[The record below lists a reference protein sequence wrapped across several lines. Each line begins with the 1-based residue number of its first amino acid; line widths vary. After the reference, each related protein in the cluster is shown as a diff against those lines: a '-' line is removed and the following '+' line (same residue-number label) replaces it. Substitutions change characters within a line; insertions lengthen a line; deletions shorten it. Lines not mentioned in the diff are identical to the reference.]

1 MKINDTP
8 HESNTMELQDL
19 GFTGWFHSKLPEIQ
33 QPDRNLARV
42 VAVDKEKY
50 LIKNSKGEIPAE
62 IIGKIRFEAESNVDF
77 PTIGD
82 WVYVQYFDNDT
93 FAIIHEIFPRKSLLK
108 RKTAGKR
115 VAFQLIAANIDTAF
129 IIQSLDHNFN
139 VRRLERYLVMVHEGD
154 IEPVILL
161 SKYDLINQEQLVH
174 KIKEI
179 KKLDSRYKMIAFSNK
194 TGEGLD
200 HIQDVITPGLTYCL
214 LGSSGVGKT
223 SLINRLIGQD
233 KYATKLV
240 REKDSRGRHATN
252 RRQLLV
258 LNNGGLI
265 IDTPGMR
272 ELGNFSVDS
281 GLNDT
286 FSDIVALSRNCHF
299 ADCTHTSEPGCSV
312 LEAVEKVEL
321 SAGRY
326 QNYIKLRKESD
337 YNEMSYLEKRKKD
350 KKFGKFYKSVMKNI
364 KKR

>member
-1 MKINDTP
+1 MNINDTP
-8 HESNTMELQDL
+8 TTKELHEL
-19 GFTGWFHSKLPEIQ
+19 GFTGWFRKRLPEIQ
-33 QPDRNLARV
+33 QPNRSLARV

-50 LIKNSKGEIPAE
+50 LIKNSQGEIPAE

-93 FAIIHEIFPRKSLLK
+93 FAIIHEVFPRKSLLK
-108 RKTAGKR
+108 RKTAGKK
-115 VAFQLIAANIDTAF
+115 VAFQLIAANIDTAL

-139 VRRLERYLVMVHEGD
+139 VRRLERYLVMIHED
-154 IEPVILL
+154 AIEPVILL
-161 SKYDLINQEQLVH
+161 SKSDLVSREQLEQ
-174 KIKEI
+174 KISEI
-179 KKLDSRYKMIAFSNK
+179 NKLDTRYNIIAFSNK

-200 HIQDVITPGLTYCL
+200 HVKEAITPGRTYCL

-223 SLINRLIGQD
+223 SLINSLIGQD

-240 REKDSRGRHATN
+240 REKDSRGRHATT

-281 GLNDT
+281 GLDDT
-286 FSDIVALSRNCHF
+286 FADILELSRNCRF

-312 LEAVEKVEL
+312 LEAVENEEL
-321 SAGRY
+321 SDGRY
-326 QNYIKLRKESD
+326 QNYIKLRKESA

-350 KKFGKFYKSVMKNI
+350 KKFGKFIKSVVKNN

>member
-1 MKINDTP
+1 MNVDDTP
-8 HESNTMELQDL
+8 HESNTMELKEL
-19 GFTGWFHSKLPEIQ
+19 GFTNWFHSKLSEIQ
-33 QPDRNLARV
+33 QPDRSLARV

-50 LIKNSKGEIPAE
+50 LIKSPIGEIPAE
-62 IIGKIRFEAESNVDF
+62 IIGKIRFEAESNMDF

-82 WVYVQYFDNDT
+82 WVYVQHFDNDT
-93 FAIIHEIFPRKSLLK
+93 FAIIHEVFPRKSLLK
-108 RKTAGKR
+108 RKTAGKK

-129 IIQSLDHNFN
+129 IVQSLDHNFN
-139 VRRLERYLVMVHEGD
+139 VRRLERYLVMVHEGA

-161 SKYDLINQEQLVH
+161 CKCDLISQEQLEQ
-174 KIKEI
+174 KISEI
-179 KKLDSRYKMIAFSNK
+179 NKIDTKYTIIAFSNK

-200 HIQDVITPGLTYCL
+200 LIQEAITPGRTYCL

-223 SLINRLIGQD
+223 SLINRLIGQE
-233 KYATKLV
+233 KYVTKLV
-240 REKDSRGRHATN
+240 RQKDSRGRHATT

-272 ELGNFSVDS
+272 ELGNFGVDS
-281 GLNDT
+281 GLDDT
-286 FSDIVALSRNCHF
+286 FADIHALSHSCRF

-312 LEAVEKVEL
+312 LEAVENEEL
-321 SAGRY
+321 SDGRY
-326 QNYIKLRKESD
+326 QNYIKLRKESN

-350 KKFGKFYKSVMKNI
+350 KKFGKFIKSVMKNN